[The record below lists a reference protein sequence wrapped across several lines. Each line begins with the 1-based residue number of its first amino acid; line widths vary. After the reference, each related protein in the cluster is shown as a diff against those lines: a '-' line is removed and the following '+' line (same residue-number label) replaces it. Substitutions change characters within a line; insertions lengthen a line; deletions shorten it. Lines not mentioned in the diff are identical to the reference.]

1 MNKLHPYISYGQA
14 LVMAENDLQT
24 TLEITSQILQD
35 EIKIGISS
43 FRTMPSEAFEG
54 KEKIKF
60 QFGEIEKGNTEKG
73 IFLSPHI
80 ITTDMLAKN
89 TWNGALQLI
98 ERNKKEDLSSS
109 ENATMALSPL
119 SGEYLSFS
127 TKGGIGRGK
136 PKSNLLEMS
145 LSMITTLTS
154 SKPCLQDRGDNSC
167 IIPDLPLDK
176 MISFI
181 RLFKQMK
188 QHKSAE
194 TIYYGRVK
202 QEVKGKGANKKIS
215 YKPTRPQLFQG
226 NFPNPPRST
235 TLGAIAL
242 LATIGEFTK
251 EAEYS
256 ERAKQVLES
265 LKASTMYLIKYG
277 DAKTFTYNHYVIELA
292 KQGNLR
298 RIVDSLYFS
307 KLYNQSRRDYKNT
320 EYQKFDLF
328 TSRFLQLFN
337 HPAFKDFLAFRAE
350 YPNEI
355 KLLFNT
361 YFKKME
367 KIDSDIV
374 TSARHLG
381 KWLNLV
387 AYFAA
392 KREVKENSSNY
403 WEKIRE
409 QKAKVLVELESSTF
423 SAKSG
428 DAIIAQVV
436 TRAGRLSGMDAPTEA
451 TLFMEKTSSGDLPID
466 QARNLLIAFSRLKN
480 AKEENQEND
489 PNEKGTE
496 IIDMNNYQNS

>member
-1 MNKLHPYISYGQA
+1 MNNLHPYISFGQA
-14 LVMAENDLQT
+14 LVMLENDLKYPT
-24 TLEITSQILQD
+24 EITSRNLKD
-35 EIKIGISS
+35 EIEIGISS
-43 FRTMPSEAFEG
+43 FRTLPSEAFEG
-54 KEKIKF
+54 KEKIKY
-60 QFGEIEKGNTEKG
+60 QFGKIEKGNPEKG
-73 IFLSPHI
+73 IFLSPSI

-89 TWNGALQLI
+89 TWKGAQQLI
-98 ERNKKEDLSSS
+98 EKNDTEDLTIN

-127 TKGGIGRGK
+127 TNGGIGRGK

-154 SKPCLQDRGDNSC
+154 SKPCLQDRGVNAC

-176 MISFI
+176 MIDFI
-181 RLFKQMK
+181 RFFKQMK

-202 QEVKGKGANKKIS
+202 QEEKGKGTNKEII
-215 YKPTRPQLFQG
+215 YKPVRPQLFQG

-235 TLGAIAL
+235 TLGAVAL

-256 ERAKQVLES
+256 ERAKKVLEDLKETS
-265 LKASTMYLIKYG
+265 LYLIKYG
-277 DAKTFTYNHYVIELA
+277 DAKSFTYNHYVLELA
-292 KQGNLR
+292 KKGNLR
-298 RIVDSLYFS
+298 RIVDSLYYS
-307 KLYNQSRRDYKNT
+307 KLYNQTRRDYKNT

-337 HPAFKDFLAFRAE
+337 HAAFKDFLAFRAE

-361 YFKKME
+361 YFENME
-367 KIDSDIV
+367 KIDSKIV

-387 AYFAA
+387 AYYAA
-392 KREVKENSSNY
+392 KREVNEGSSNY

-409 QKAKVLVELESSTF
+409 QKAKVLIELESSTF

-436 TRAGRLSGMDAPTEA
+436 TRAGRLSGMDAPPEA
-451 TLFMEKTSSGDLPID
+451 TLFMEKTCSGDLPID
-466 QARNLLIAFSRLKN
+466 HARNLLIAFSRLKN
-480 AKEENQEND
+480 AREENHSNDSDEQIQEMD
-489 PNEKGTE
+489 
-496 IIDMNNYQNS
+496 NNYQDS